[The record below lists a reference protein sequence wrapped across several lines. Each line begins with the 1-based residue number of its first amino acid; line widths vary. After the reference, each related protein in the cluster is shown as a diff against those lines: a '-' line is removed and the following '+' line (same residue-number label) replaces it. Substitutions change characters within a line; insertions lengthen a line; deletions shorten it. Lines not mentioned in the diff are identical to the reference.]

1 MSHRQINQEDRLTIN
16 RMRVEKYTSREIA
29 AAIGK
34 HHSSICREIRRNRT
48 ISDEYQPLRA
58 AGQARARAKRSRK
71 KAMFG
76 RDIWSRVDNLIRMEW
91 APEQIAL
98 IFREASISRVSFST
112 IYRYI
117 KADRKKGGLLYTHLR
132 QFRKKRRKKNGSPDS
147 RGVLAGKRGLPSRP
161 PGANNRTR
169 KGHFEIDLMHGK
181 PDKDCILTLVDRQT
195 LYTRIIKLKNKSNRE
210 ILRVLPRV
218 IRELNIK
225 TISADNG
232 TEWHGYKA
240 IEKACGV
247 KFYFAKPYHSWERGS
262 NENTNGLIRQYI
274 PKGQSMKGVTNKF
287 CKFIEDRLNN
297 RPRKILNME
306 SPHSLYFGYS
316 FLSHFK

>member
-1 MSHRQINQEDRLTIN
+1 
-16 RMRVEKYTSREIA
+16 MRVDKYTSREIA
-29 AAIGK
+29 KAIGK

-76 RDIWSRVDNLIRMEW
+76 KDIWTRVDALIRIEW
-91 APEQIAL
+91 APEQISL
-98 IFREASISRVSFST
+98 ILREANISRLSFST
-112 IYRYI
+112 IYRHI
-117 KADRKKGGLLYTHLR
+117 KADRKAGGSLHVHLR
-132 QFRKKRRKKNGSPDS
+132 QFRKKRRKKNGSSDS

-195 LYTRIIKLKNKSNRE
+195 LYTRILKLKNKSNRE
-210 ILRVLPRV
+210 VFKALLPVIL
-218 IRELNIK
+218 ELNIK
-225 TISADNG
+225 SITADNG
-232 TEWHGYKA
+232 TEWHGYKD
-240 IEKACGV
+240 IEKVCKV
-247 KFYFAKPYHSWERGS
+247 KFYFAKPYHSWERGT

-274 PKGQSMKGVTNKF
+274 PKGQTMKGITTKY
-287 CKFIEDRLNN
+287 CKFIEDRLNH

-316 FLSHFK
+316 FLSRFK